1 MKKATDPRHL
11 KRREAIKALFGWSF
25 RNQALEDSLA
35 QAVIKRTNEIDEII
49 KENAS
54 LWPIEQ
60 INRLDLAILR
70 LAVFELKVEKKEP
83 EKVIID
89 EAVELAK
96 EFGSESSPAFVNGV
110 LGAVLKKWKPKLK
123 KLKKS

>member
-11 KRREAIKALFGWSF
+11 KRREAIKALFSWGFRGQEIENSF
-25 RNQALEDSLA
+25 AKK
-35 QAVIKRTNEIDEII
+35 VIKENKKIDKIVE
-49 KENAS
+49 ENAS

-70 LAVFELKVEKKEP
+70 LAIFELKIEKKEP

-96 EFGSESSPAFVNGV
+96 EFGSESSPSFINGV
-110 LGAVLKKWKPKLK
+110 LGSVLKNGSKDWKNK
-123 KLKKS
+123 

>member
-11 KRREAIKALFGWSF
+11 KRREAIKALFSWSF
-25 RNQALEDSLA
+25 RSQETENSLA
-35 QAVIKRTNEIDEII
+35 KAVIEKIKKIDEII
-49 KENAS
+49 EKNAP

-70 LAVFELKVEKKEP
+70 LAVFELKIEKREP

-96 EFGSESSPAFVNGV
+96 EFGSESSPSFVNGV
-110 LGAVLKKWKPKLK
+110 LGAVLKNGSKG
-123 KLKKS
+123 

>member
-11 KRREAIKALFGWSF
+11 RRRKTVKSLFGWSF
-25 RNQALEDSLA
+25 KEQEVENSLA
-35 QAVIKRTNEIDEII
+35 KKVIKRAKMIDKII
-49 KENAS
+49 QKNAP

-70 LAVFELKVEKKEP
+70 LAIFELAIEKKEP
-83 EKVIID
+83 KKVIID

-96 EFGSESSPAFVNGV
+96 EFGGESSPAFINGV
-110 LGAVLKKWKPKLK
+110 LGAVLVSNNKNGN
-123 KLKKS
+123 KS

>member
-11 KRREAIKALFGWSF
+11 KRKEANKALFGWSF
-25 RNQALEDSLA
+25 KGQKIENPL
-35 QAVIKRTNEIDEII
+35 VKGIIKRLKKIDKII
-49 KENAS
+49 KKNAP

-70 LAVFELKVEKKEP
+70 LAVFELKIEKKEP

-89 EAVELAK
+89 EAIELAK
-96 EFGSESSPAFVNGV
+96 EFGSESSPAFINGV
-110 LGAVLKKWKPKLK
+110 LGAVLKEKTNGS
-123 KLKKS
+123 KS